1 MKKLS
6 ITIISVISLF
16 CIVACSSED
25 NKAIQNTETT
35 IINEETEQGT
45 IEKSLQISEEGL
57 TDDAEKKIEEIG
69 GTIKNSV
76 IVTYR
81 DYSDRIIY
89 NYYIMINENKA
100 EFYTYVFYYTE
111 DAYLNE
117 LNKED
122 HYGKIIE
129 SNDSARYIYN
139 YIETIEN
146 TSYEQLYEEKKDF
159 GVLVE

>member
-1 MKKLS
+1 MKKLG
-6 ITIISVISLF
+6 IIICVISLF

-25 NKAIQNTETT
+25 DKEIQNAETT
-35 IINEETEQGT
+35 IINEETEQET
-45 IEKSLQISEEGL
+45 MEKSLQVSEEGL
-57 TDDAEKKIEEIG
+57 TDDAQKRIEEIG

-117 LNKED
+117 LSKED